1 MIPEQTIQKLNWLD
15 EEHRRDRATIADL
28 NGKIDSYLAQI
39 NGLTKGLQDLEER
52 LARVQGQ
59 SLRYSQVESAL
70 AQLKTEVNV
79 LFEQAERRGQQREG
93 EYLQV
98 RALDRDRLDKAIEAL
113 GVKIEEVNQNQR
125 FIQSDHDA
133 IKRIESGQV
142 AFIRGIEELNKRI
155 DGLNN
160 RVQVSEEW
168 VRRSGALIAEVQQ
181 IADRLRQDR
190 ADALETMR
198 RSDQARSRQVTEW
211 NEQMKMQRREMD
223 DWVGQLRPL
232 LELPKETRGY
242 LALLR
247 ELETQLKQIEPR
259 LTQRQK
265 LNEDFTHKE
274 LDTLKQEL
282 AKREEI
288 SQREWDFMREDWSK
302 KIAAIAS
309 RFDPLDEWRPQV
321 MDELR
326 EQRERMDADR
336 LRVLNVLADVMRMQI
351 EYGRSANSRY
361 EQYASDL
368 ITRVE
373 NERASAKVKK
383 PAPPIRPLDEG
394 F

>member
-1 MIPEQTIQKLNWLD
+1 MISEQTIQKLNWLD
-15 EEHRRDRATIADL
+15 EEHRRDRATLADL
-28 NGKIDSYLAQI
+28 NSKIDSYLSQI

-79 LFEQAERRGQQREG
+79 MFEQADRRAQQRES

-98 RALDRDRLDKAIEAL
+98 RSLDRDRLDKAIEAL
-113 GVKIEEVNQNQR
+113 GAKIEDVNQNQR

-133 IKRIESGQV
+133 IKRVESGQV
-142 AFIRGIEELNKRI
+142 AFIRGIEELNKRM
-155 DGLNN
+155 DGVNN

-190 ADALETMR
+190 SDALETMR
-198 RSDQARSRQVTEW
+198 RSDQARQRQVTEW
-211 NEQMKMQRREMD
+211 NEQMKMQRREME

-232 LELPKETRGY
+232 LDLPKETRGY
-242 LALLR
+242 LSLLR

-265 LNEDFTHKE
+265 LNEDFTRKE
-274 LDTLKQEL
+274 LDATKQEL

-288 SQREWDFMREDWSK
+288 AQREWEFMRVDWSK
-302 KIAAIAS
+302 KITAIAA
-309 RFDPLDEWRPQV
+309 RFDPIDEWRPQV

-326 EQRERMDADR
+326 EQRERADADR
-336 LRVLNVLADVMRMQI
+336 LRVLNVLADVLRMQI

-373 NERASAKVKK
+373 NERASAKIKK
-383 PAPPIRPLDEG
+383 PAPPIRPIDDPI
-394 F
+394 